1 MTPGREWRSE
11 WCKGVSLVKD
21 IPGRGN
27 SSCKDVEVG
36 VHVIRGR
43 SSEKA
48 SMHAAEGARERAVLC
63 DTGKLARTRPG
74 KPGRSW

>member
-1 MTPGREWRSE
+1 M
-11 WCKGVSLVKD
+11 KD

-36 VHVIRGR
+36 MHVICAR

-48 SMHAAEGARERAVLC
+48 SMHTAEGARERAVLC
-63 DTGKLARTRPG
+63 DTGKTSKNQTRKAREAMVRILNFVLRGTG
-74 KPGRSW
+74 CASN

>member
-1 MTPGREWRSE
+1 MEQRSE

-36 VHVIRGR
+36 MHVICAR

-48 SMHAAEGARERAVLC
+48 RMHTAQGARERAVC
-63 DTGKLARTRPG
+63 TV
-74 KPGRSW
+74 